1 MIPKINLILGLI
13 CKHYLSKQS
22 IHDTSFNFM
31 PVMLGG
37 ENPQCQIPEVQS
49 LVSNFT
55 LYGNLISGLLSAVT
69 SPKLGSLSD
78 RYGRAKVM
86 ACMILGLLV
95 SETVTLLTATFPD
108 ILPVQL
114 LLLGF
119 LFDGLAGSFTAGMAV
134 TFAYASD
141 CTPPARRKVVFG
153 WLHGCLFGGF
163 ALGPILGGYIVKA
176 SGKIVTIFYITLA
189 CHCAFFLFLAF
200 LLPESLTRQRQ
211 VAARGAKYTGVG
223 MGLSL
228 TWVSY
233 IHSCLKGSNLLE
245 PLKILYPTGAGSSHA
260 LRRNLVL
267 LAAVDTAM
275 FGVAMGS
282 MTVVIIYS
290 EYIFHWGNFETN
302 VFISIVNIFRVL
314 VLLLLLPLISRVFQS
329 REPRT
334 SLQQNSGSDT
344 LDLSI
349 IRVAVFF
356 DLVGYIGYAT
366 VKIGPLFILSGTIAS
381 IGGMGPPTLSAA
393 LTKHVPQDRTGEV
406 LGAMGLLHALA
417 RVVAPTIFNLIY
429 SLTVANTPQ
438 TIFICLSAVFGTTF
452 VLSWFI
458 RPHGMYYT
466 RQNPSLSGPRNN
478 LPSFLTLNIST
489 YTRCRESK
497 NCE

>member
-1 MIPKINLILGLI
+1 
-13 CKHYLSKQS
+13 
-22 IHDTSFNFM
+22 
-31 PVMLGG
+31 MLAVPGD
-37 ENPQCQIPEVQS
+37 ENPQCQISEVQS

-55 LYGNLISGLLSAVT
+55 LYGNLIAGLFSAVT

-78 RYGRAKVM
+78 RYGRKKVM

-95 SETVTLLTATFPD
+95 NETITLLTATYPD
-108 ILPVQL
+108 ILPVQWL
-114 LLLGF
+114 LFGF
-119 LFDGLAGSFTAGMAV
+119 VFDGLAGSFTAGMAV

-153 WLHGCLFGGF
+153 WLHGCLFGGI

-176 SGKIVTIFYITLA
+176 SGKIVTIFYVTLA
-189 CHCAFFLFLAF
+189 CHCIFFLFLAF

-211 VAARGAKYTGVG
+211 LAAREKEYTGVVREH
-223 MGLSL
+223 SQ

-233 IHSCLKGSNLLE
+233 IHSRLKGSSLLG
-245 PLKILYPTGAGSSHA
+245 PLSILYPTGAGSSHA
-260 LRRNLVL
+260 LRRNLML

-302 VFISIVNIFRVL
+302 VFVSIVNLFRVS
-314 VLLLLLPLISRVFQS
+314 VLLLLLPLISRVFKS
-329 REPRT
+329 REART
-334 SLQQNSGSDT
+334 SVQQNFGPDT
-344 LDLSI
+344 LDLFI

-356 DLVGYIGYAT
+356 DLVGYVGYAT
-366 VKIGPLFILSGTIAS
+366 VKTGPLFILSGTIAS

-429 SLTVANTPQ
+429 SLTVATMPH
-438 TIFICLSAVFGTTF
+438 TVFICLSAVFGAAF
-452 VLSWFI
+452 VLSWLI
-458 RPHGMYYT
+458 GPHGMFCT
-466 RQNPSLSGPRNN
+466 RQSPPKR
-478 LPSFLTLNIST
+478 PQ
-489 YTRCRESK
+489 E
-497 NCE
+497 

>member
-1 MIPKINLILGLI
+1 
-13 CKHYLSKQS
+13 
-22 IHDTSFNFM
+22 M
-31 PVMLGG
+31 PVVLNG

-55 LYGNLISGLLSAVT
+55 LYSNLIAGLLSAVT

-78 RYGRAKVM
+78 RYGRKKVM
-86 ACMILGLLV
+86 ACMVIGLLV
-95 SETVTLLTATFPD
+95 SDTITLLTATHPD
-108 ILPVQL
+108 ILPVQW

-119 LFDGLAGSFTAGMAV
+119 VFDGLAGSFTAGMAV

-153 WLHGCLFGGF
+153 WLHGCLFGGI

-176 SGKIVTIFYITLA
+176 SGEIVTIFYVTLG
-189 CHCAFFLFLAF
+189 CHCIFFLFVAF
-200 LLPESLTRQRQ
+200 RLPESLTTQRQ
-211 VAARGAKYTGVG
+211 LAAREKNYTGVG
-223 MGLSL
+223 RGHSR

-233 IHSCLKGSNLLE
+233 IHSRLKGSNLLG
-245 PLKILYPTGAGSSHA
+245 PFSILYPNGAGSSHA
-260 LRRNLVL
+260 LRRNLML
-267 LAAVDTAM
+267 LAAVDTTM

-302 VFISIVNIFRVL
+302 VFVSIVNIFRVSA
-314 VLLLLLPLISRVFQS
+314 LLLLLPLISRVFKS
-329 REPRT
+329 RETRL
-334 SLQQNSGSDT
+334 SVQHNSGSDV
-344 LDLSI
+344 LDLFI

-366 VKIGPLFILSGTIAS
+366 VKSGPLFILSGTIAS
-381 IGGMGPPTLSAA
+381 IGGMGAPTLSAA

-429 SLTVANTPQ
+429 SLTVATMPQ
-438 TIFICLSAVFGTTF
+438 TVFICLSAVFGAAF

-458 RPHGMYYT
+458 RPHGMFCT
-466 RQNPSLSGPRNN
+466 R
-478 LPSFLTLNIST
+478 
-489 YTRCRESK
+489 
-497 NCE
+497 

>member
-1 MIPKINLILGLI
+1 
-13 CKHYLSKQS
+13 
-22 IHDTSFNFM
+22 M

-95 SETVTLLTATFPD
+95 SETITLLTATFPD

-119 LFDGLAGSFTAGMAV
+119 LFDGLAGSFTAVMAV

-176 SGKIVTIFYITLA
+176 SGKIVTIFYVTLA
-189 CHCAFFLFLAF
+189 CHCAFFFFLAF

-211 VAARGAKYTGVG
+211 VAAREKYTR
-223 MGLSL
+223 GLLGHSWTL
-228 TWVSY
+228 VSY
-233 IHSCLKGSNLLE
+233 IYSLLKGSNLLG
-245 PLKILYPTGAGSSHA
+245 PLKILYPTGAGSSNA
-260 LRRNLVL
+260 LRRNLML

-282 MTVVIIYS
+282 MTVVIMYS
-290 EYIFHWGNFETN
+290 EYIFSWGNFETN

-314 VLLLLLPLISRVFQS
+314 VLLLLLPLISRFFKS
-329 REPRT
+329 REART
-334 SLQQNSGSDT
+334 SLQQNSGSDS

-356 DLVGYIGYAT
+356 DLVGYIGYAI
-366 VKIGPLFILSGTIAS
+366 VKTGPLFILSGTIAS

-406 LGAMGLLHALA
+406 LGAMGFLHALA

-429 SLTVANTPQ
+429 SLTVATTPQ
-438 TIFICLSAVFGTTF
+438 TIFICLSSVFGAAF

-458 RPHGMYYT
+458 RPHGMFYIYSSK
-466 RQNPSLSGPRNN
+466 PLLLSGPRN
-478 LPSFLTLNIST
+478 
-489 YTRCRESK
+489 K
-497 NCE
+497 

>member
-1 MIPKINLILGLI
+1 
-13 CKHYLSKQS
+13 
-22 IHDTSFNFM
+22 M
-31 PVMLGG
+31 PVVLGG

-55 LYGNLISGLLSAVT
+55 LYGNLIAGLLSAVT

-78 RYGRAKVM
+78 RYGRKKVM
-86 ACMILGLLV
+86 ACMILGLLI
-95 SETVTLLTATFPD
+95 SETITLLTATYPD
-108 ILPVQL
+108 ILPVQWL
-114 LLLGF
+114 LFGF
-119 LFDGLAGSFTAGMAV
+119 VFDGLAGSFTAGMVV

-153 WLHGCLFGGF
+153 WLHGCLFGGI
-163 ALGPILGGYIVKA
+163 AVGPILGGYIVKA
-176 SGKIVTIFYITLA
+176 SGKIVTIFYVTLA
-189 CHCAFFLFLAF
+189 CHCLYFLFLAF

-211 VAARGAKYTGVG
+211 VAAREKNYIGVVRG
-223 MGLSL
+223 HSR
-228 TWVSY
+228 TRVSY
-233 IHSCLKGSNLLE
+233 VHSRLKGPNLLG
-245 PLKILYPTGAGSSHA
+245 PLSILYPTGAGSSHA
-260 LRRNLVL
+260 LRRNLML

-290 EYIFHWGNFETN
+290 EYIFRWGNFETN
-302 VFISIVNIFRVL
+302 VFVSIINIFRVS
-314 VLLLLLPLISRVFQS
+314 VLLLLLPLISRIFKS
-329 REPRT
+329 REART
-334 SLQQNSGSDT
+334 SMQQNSGSDT
-344 LDLSI
+344 LDLFI

-366 VKIGPLFILSGTIAS
+366 VKTGPLFTLSGIVAS

-429 SLTVANTPQ
+429 SLTVRTMPQ
-438 TIFICLSAVFGTTF
+438 TVFTCLSAVFGAAF

-458 RPHGMYYT
+458 RPHGMFCT
-466 RQNPSLSGPRNN
+466 LQSPLSGPKNN
-478 LPSFLTLNIST
+478 PYPF
-489 YTRCRESK
+489 
-497 NCE
+497 

>member
-1 MIPKINLILGLI
+1 MIPKINLILALI
-13 CKHYLSKQS
+13 CKQYLNKQS
-22 IHDTSFNFM
+22 IQDTSFYFA

-49 LVSNFT
+49 LVTNFT
-55 LYGNLISGLLSAVT
+55 LYGNLIGGLLSAVT
-69 SPKLGSLSD
+69 SPELGSLSD
-78 RYGRAKVM
+78 RYGRKKVM

-95 SETVTLLTATFPD
+95 SEIITLLTATYPD
-108 ILPVQL
+108 ILPVQW

-119 LFDGLAGSFTAGMAV
+119 VFDGLAGSFTAGMVV

-153 WLHGCLFGGF
+153 WLHGCLFGGI

-176 SGKIVTIFYITLA
+176 SGKIITIFYVTLA
-189 CHCAFFLFLAF
+189 CHCIFFLFLAF

-211 VAARGAKYTGVG
+211 VAAREYYTRVVLGH
-223 MGLSL
+223 SR

-233 IHSCLKGSNLLE
+233 IHSRLKGSNLLG
-245 PLKILYPTGAGSSHA
+245 PLSILYPTGAGSSHA
-260 LRRNLVL
+260 LRRNLML

-282 MTVVIIYS
+282 MTVVIIYF
-290 EYIFHWGNFETN
+290 EFIFRRGNFETN
-302 VFISIVNIFRVL
+302 VFVSIVNIFRVM
-314 VLLLLLPLISRVFQS
+314 VLLLLLPLISRVFRS
-329 REPRT
+329 REART
-334 SLQQNSGSDT
+334 SVQQNSGSDT
-344 LDLSI
+344 LDLFI

-366 VKIGPLFILSGTIAS
+366 VKTGTLFILSGTIAS

-417 RVVAPTIFNLIY
+417 RVVAPTIFNLIF
-429 SLTVANTPQ
+429 SLTVATTPQ
-438 TIFICLSAVFGTTF
+438 TVFICLSAAFGATF

-458 RPHGMYYT
+458 RPHGMFYT
-466 RQNPSLSGPRNN
+466 RQRPS
-478 LPSFLTLNIST
+478 
-489 YTRCRESK
+489 
-497 NCE
+497 

>member
-1 MIPKINLILGLI
+1 
-13 CKHYLSKQS
+13 
-22 IHDTSFNFM
+22 M
-31 PVMLGG
+31 PAVLGG
-37 ENPQCQIPEVQS
+37 ENLQCHIPEVQS

-55 LYGNLISGLLSAVT
+55 LYGNIIAGLLSAVT

-78 RYGRAKVM
+78 RYGRRKVL

-95 SETVTLLTATFPD
+95 SETITILAATYSD
-108 ILPVQL
+108 ILHVQW

-119 LFDGLAGSFTAGMAV
+119 VFDGLAGSFTAGMAV

-153 WLHGCLFGGF
+153 WLHGCLFGGI
-163 ALGPILGGYIVKA
+163 ALGPFLGGYIVKA
-176 SGKIVTIFYITLA
+176 SGEIITIFYITLA
-189 CHCAFFLFLAF
+189 CHCLYFLFIIL

-211 VAARGAKYTGVG
+211 VAAREKNNTEFVRDH
-223 MGLSL
+223 SR

-233 IHSCLKGSNLLE
+233 IYSRLKGSNLLG
-245 PLKILYPTGAGSSHA
+245 PLSILYPTGAGSSNA
-260 LRRNLVL
+260 LRRNLML

-290 EYIFHWGNFETN
+290 EYTFHWGNFETN
-302 VFISIVNIFRVL
+302 VFISIVNIFRVS
-314 VLLLLLPLISRVFQS
+314 VLLLLLPFISRVFKS
-329 REPRT
+329 REART
-334 SLQQNSGSDT
+334 SVQQNSGSSV
-344 LDLSI
+344 LDLYI

-366 VKIGPLFILSGTIAS
+366 AKTGPLFILSGTIAS

-429 SLTVANTPQ
+429 SLTVANLPQ
-438 TIFICLSAVFGTTF
+438 TVFMCLSAVFGAAF
-452 VLSWFI
+452 ALSWFI
-458 RPHGMYYT
+458 RPHGMFCA
-466 RQNPSLSGPRNN
+466 R
-478 LPSFLTLNIST
+478 
-489 YTRCRESK
+489 
-497 NCE
+497 